1 MGKMNLAQNVH
12 IVPIRVT
19 TTDTSTF
26 STPCINMKLYDK
38 VEFIVHF
45 GTCSGDSFTMTV
57 AQSTATAM
65 TGSHAIAARYRMAAA
80 AGTDT
85 MGDVTAIASTG
96 LVLTYGTFTLTT
108 VIVDIDSAD
117 MVGYDAHPYVGLTFT
132 DPGSA
137 SAINTIFALCWP
149 KYPKETNAGALT

>member
-1 MGKMNLAQNVH
+1 MGKMNLAQDVH

-38 VEFIVHF
+38 VEFIVHL
-45 GTCSGDSFTMTV
+45 GTCSGDSFVVTV
-57 AQSTATAM
+57 AQSTATTM

-85 MGDVTAIASTG
+85 MGAVTALASTG
-96 LVLTYGTFTLTT
+96 MTLTYGTFTLTT
-108 VIVDIDSAD
+108 VIIDVDSSDLTTED
-117 MVGYDAHPYVGLTFT
+117 HPYVGLTFT

-149 KYPKETNAGALT
+149 KYPKETNANALT